1 MRVVLILIV
10 LLLVASFIGWISF
23 SRGPERSS
31 INVETTTIRQ
41 DTKKAVQSGEALL
54 HKTEEKL
61 STPQPTPQKQQT
73 PAVENQPAPV
83 IR

>member
-10 LLLVASFIGWISF
+10 LLLVALFIGWISF

-31 INVETTTIRQ
+31 INLETTTIRQ

-61 STPQPTPQKQQT
+61 DAAQMPQKQQV
-73 PAVENQPAPV
+73 PAVENRPAPV
-83 IR
+83 VK